1 MEPYDFVFLLSRYS
15 RIDILIQIRNSVQ
28 RYWRFYFLLLLNT
41 SCVKV
46 VGSPSLLRFVKRDP
60 AKKFPIELD
69 PIKKKPQQI
78 KLRPKSNPKPL
89 RPRNKP
95 TVTAPLIPSENIP
108 PPPRRPRS
116 SYSLTSDLSHYIG
129 PENIISSSL
138 DKRSPEFRVAHLRYF
153 QKLKQESVLMLDKA
167 SYHTTNASS
176 LEIAKI
182 SIVVHCIRARFRKD
196 CWKRRI

>member
-1 MEPYDFVFLLSRYS
+1 MFQFVCTRCGKKCKNADGLATHMETQTKR
-15 RIDILIQIRNSVQ
+15 
-28 RYWRFYFLLLLNT
+28 
-41 SCVKV
+41 KV
-46 VGSPSLLRFVKRDP
+46 VGSTSLLRFVKRAP

-116 SYSLTSDLSHYIG
+116 YSFTSDLSHYIG

-167 SYHTTNASS
+167 SYHTTNASL

-182 SIVVHCIRARFRKD
+182 SIVVHRIRARFRKH
-196 CWKRRI
+196 CRKRRI